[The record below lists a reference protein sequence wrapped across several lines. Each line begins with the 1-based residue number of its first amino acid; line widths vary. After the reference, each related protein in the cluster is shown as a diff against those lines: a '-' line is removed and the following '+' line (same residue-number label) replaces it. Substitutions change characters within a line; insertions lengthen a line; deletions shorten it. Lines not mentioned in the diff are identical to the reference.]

1 MNKEFVLG
9 FLPTRRSFFS
19 KEDALKY
26 KKITYDKILSL
37 IPKGVKIIDIEWL
50 NDEGLL
56 FDEKDVPE
64 VVQYFITNKVDALF
78 APHCN
83 FGTENAVAQVAK
95 QIMKPLLIWGPRD
108 EAPSAEGIRLRDSQ
122 CGLFA
127 TSKVLQ
133 RYHVPF
139 TYITNSKVT
148 DGVFK
153 KGFINFIRAANVVK
167 FTKNTRIGQV
177 SSRPQSF
184 YSVIVNENELLEKFG
199 IETIPFELG
208 AVVRLT
214 KAALVEKKTEVDKI
228 AAEFKHIAD
237 FSKLQAEELNKIAAL
252 KYVLSDL
259 IKENNLQSLALQC
272 WDELQTQLGICS
284 CFVHAILTDEG
295 TPVACESD
303 IHGAI
308 SSLMLQAAS
317 MFEQSTFFSDFTI
330 RHPENDNAELL
341 WHCGAFPPSLR
352 MNTKAGYIDKHFV
365 LPSHATGTCNWQLKN
380 GNITMVRFDG
390 IGGNYSLLCGE
401 GKAVD
406 GPYTLGTYVYVEVN
420 DWPMWEEKIIY
431 GPYIHHI
438 SCSYGKYA
446 PVLYEATKYI
456 DGLTFDPASPTKEE
470 IQKYLRD
477 NSDIMSKSFKVAE
490 SPILAD
496 DLLKL

>member
-26 KKITYDKILSL
+26 KKLIYDKILTL
-37 IPKGVKIIDIEWL
+37 VPKGVKILDIEWL

-56 FDEKDVPE
+56 FDEKNIPK
-64 VVQYFITNKVDALF
+64 VVKYFIENNVDALF

-108 EAPSAEGIRLRDSQ
+108 EAPSANGIRLRDSQ

-139 TYITNSKVT
+139 TYITNSRVT
-148 DGVFK
+148 DEVFE

-167 FTKNTRIGQV
+167 FMKNTRIGQV
-177 SSRPQSF
+177 SSRPTSF

-199 IETIPFELG
+199 IEIIPIDLSS
-208 AVVRLT
+208 VVRLT
-214 KAALVEKKTEVDKI
+214 I
-228 AAEFKHIAD
+228 AAIAENRPEISQIANTFKNIAD
-237 FSKLQAEELNKIAAL
+237 FSRLKPQELNKVAAL

-259 IKENNLQSLALQC
+259 IKENNLQSLAFQC

-284 CFVHAILTDEG
+284 CFVHAIITDEG

-303 IHGAI
+303 VHGAI

-352 MNTKAGYIDKHFV
+352 MNKKAGHIDNHFV
-365 LPSHATGTCNWQLKN
+365 LPSHAIGTCNWQLRN
-380 GNITMVRFDG
+380 GNITMIRFDG

-401 GKAVD
+401 GKTVD

-456 DGLTFDPASPTKEE
+456 DGLTFDPTHPTQEE
-470 IQKYLRD
+470 IQKYLRE
-477 NSDIMSKSFKVAE
+477 NSDSKAQSLSVSEVKSFSTVE
-490 SPILAD
+490 
-496 DLLKL
+496 